1 MKHLLA
7 FSLLLAACASR
18 APEPDHTRLE
28 LEAARQELA
37 RDERALV
44 GPQADGRP
52 VDCPRATQLGDNICL
67 LSERI
72 CALVARLPPEPANTA
87 QCTDARTR
95 CTAARERLK
104 ASCPR

>member
-1 MKHLLA
+1 MKQ
-7 FSLLLAACASR
+7 LLLVAILVAGCASR
-18 APEPDHTRLE
+18 LSEPDHTWRE

-37 RDERALV
+37 RDERALA
-44 GPQADGRP
+44 GTQAEGRP

-72 CALVARLPPEPANTA
+72 CALVARLPPDPANTA

-95 CTAARERLK
+95 CNAARERVK